1 MFFHAIFIQ
10 LVKGILWMDF
20 IIAYI
25 AGRVKGA
32 VIIYRVGGGGGAGDH
47 SPNFVQ
53 DQRGGHIIMQ
63 VFSNSA
69 IRKLYLKEH

>member
-20 IIAYI
+20 IISYII

-32 VIIYRVGGGGGAGDH
+32 VIIYRVGGGGAGDH

-69 IRKLYLKEH
+69 IRKLHFKEH

>member
-32 VIIYRVGGGGGAGDH
+32 GIIYRVGGGGGWRSFTKFCAGPKGWPYH
-47 SPNFVQ
+47 YASIQ
-53 DQRGGHIIMQ
+53 
-63 VFSNSA
+63 
-69 IRKLYLKEH
+69 

>member
-32 VIIYRVGGGGGAGDH
+32 GIIYRVGGGGGAGDH

-63 VFSNSA
+63 VFSNS
-69 IRKLYLKEH
+69 EN

>member
-32 VIIYRVGGGGGAGDH
+32 VIIYRVGGGGWRSFTKFCAGPKGWPYH
-47 SPNFVQ
+47 YAGIQ
-53 DQRGGHIIMQ
+53 
-63 VFSNSA
+63 
-69 IRKLYLKEH
+69 

>member
-1 MFFHAIFIQ
+1 MFFHAMFIQ

-32 VIIYRVGGGGGAGDH
+32 VIIYRVEGGGGGLE
-47 SPNFVQ
+47 
-53 DQRGGHIIMQ
+53 IIHQ
-63 VFSNSA
+63 ILSRTKGVA
-69 IRKLYLKEH
+69 ISLCKYSVILP

>member
-1 MFFHAIFIQ
+1 MFFHAMFIQ

-32 VIIYRVGGGGGAGDH
+32 VIIYRVEGGGGWR
-47 SPNFVQ
+47 SFTK
-53 DQRGGHIIMQ
+53 
-63 VFSNSA
+63 F
-69 IRKLYLKEH
+69 

>member
-32 VIIYRVGGGGGAGDH
+32 GIIYRVGGGGGLE
-47 SPNFVQ
+47 
-53 DQRGGHIIMQ
+53 IIHQ
-63 VFSNSA
+63 ILCRTKGVA
-69 IRKLYLKEH
+69 ISLCKYSVILKTK